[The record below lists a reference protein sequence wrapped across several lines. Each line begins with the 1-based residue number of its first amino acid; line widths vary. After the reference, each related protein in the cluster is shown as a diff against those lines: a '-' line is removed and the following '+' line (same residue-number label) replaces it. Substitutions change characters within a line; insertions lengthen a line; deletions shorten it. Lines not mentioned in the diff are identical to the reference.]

1 MRADESHK
9 ATHQAPNTQ
18 QIFEGIRKL
27 ARIWR
32 KPEPTYHP
40 MCTLQEH
47 VRRATKVMTS
57 YESLKYLS
65 AGDARIVA
73 ETLHQVEKVFEI
85 EFPRDP
91 DSMSDWHTS
100 RNVFQLGPPGIN
112 TKYYFYG
119 LLDCTAQLGTYV
131 NLQMARPELAQR
143 IRHFIFTTNVMVY
156 RLKAVSCRFLY
167 LSFHADS
174 RETNTQKLEA
184 LLSCKPDQR
193 EASRQLFDMVIDPR
207 FGSATR
213 RERIGNDIELVLEML
228 HNFEN
233 LGLRH
238 CVNVPVRG

>member
-167 LSFHADS
+167 LSFMQIQERLTYRSLRPFCPANP
-174 RETNTQKLEA
+174 TNEKRA
-184 LLSCKPDQR
+184 VSCSIWSSILGLGLQP
-193 EASRQLFDMVIDPR
+193 E
-207 FGSATR
+207 
-213 RERIGNDIELVLEML
+213 GNALEMISSL
-228 HNFEN
+228 SWKCFTISKIWD
-233 LGLRH
+233 
-238 CVNVPVRG
+238 